1 MAKPQNVLIG
11 KTRGSVGDATFTQWK
26 GSNVLKSKAVNN
38 YSNPTPEQ
46 LQNNSKFGV
55 MSLFAKQIAVFILA
69 GFRAM
74 AIKMTEYNAFSQA
87 NPYSVVIGGTAPNYF
102 VDPSEIKISKGPEL
116 PFGLA
121 DAEKAVGSAN
131 SIDIN
136 WSPFGDVGSNMPIY
150 AAAFSSTTGELLA
163 SSVGSIYTTADTLEL
178 IATGL
183 GTNIASTVVHV
194 FYVNPVN
201 GKACDSII
209 VPTA

>member
-11 KTRGSVGDATFTQWK
+11 KTKGSVGDATFTQWK
-26 GSNVLKSKAVNN
+26 GTNVLKSKAVNN

-74 AIKMTEYNAFSQA
+74 AVKMTEYNAFSKA

-102 VDPSEIKISKGPEL
+102 VDPTEIKISQGPEL
-116 PFGLA
+116 PLTLPLA
-121 DAEKAVGSAN
+121 TKSSGDPDEIALSWPITGG
-131 SIDIN
+131 
-136 WSPFGDVGSNMPIY
+136 GDVPYPVY
-150 AAAFSSTTGELLA
+150 AAAFNASTGELVG
-163 SSVGSIYTTADTLEL
+163 SSVGYMTMADEGTTLVGTGIGTA
-178 IATGL
+178 IAT
-183 GTNIASTVVHV
+183 TVVHV
-194 FYVNPVN
+194 FYVNPAN

-209 VPTA
+209 VPSA

>member
-11 KTRGSVGDATFTQWK
+11 KTKGSVGDATFTQWK
-26 GSNVLKSKAVNN
+26 GTNVLKSKAVNN

-55 MSLFAKQIAVFILA
+55 MSLFSKQIAVFILA

-74 AIKMTEYNAFSQA
+74 AVKMTEYNAFSKA

-102 VDPSEIKISKGPEL
+102 VDPSEIKISQGPEL
-116 PFGLA
+116 PYGISLA
-121 DAEKAVGSAN
+121 DKSADGAN
-131 SIDIN
+131 SIDVN
-136 WSPFGDVGSNMPIY
+136 WTNSEPSISTAPVFV
-150 AAAFSSTTGELLA
+150 AAFNAGTGELVA
-163 SSVGSIYTTADTLEL
+163 SSFGAETVGDESVKLT
-178 IATGL
+178 ATGL
-183 GTNIASTVVHV
+183 GTAIATTVVHI
-194 FYVNPVN
+194 FYVNPAN

>member
-11 KTRGSVGDATFTQWK
+11 KTKGSVGDATFTTWK
-26 GSNVLKSKAVNN
+26 GVNILKSKAVNN
-38 YSNPTPEQ
+38 YSDPTTEQ

-55 MSLFAKQIAVFILA
+55 MSLFAKSIAAFILA

-74 AIKMTEYNAFSQA
+74 AIKMTEYNAFSKA
-87 NPYSVVIGGTAPNYF
+87 NPYSVVIAGSAPNYF
-102 VDPSEIKISKGPEL
+102 VDPSEIKIAQGPEL
-116 PFGLA
+116 PYALVDATKDPDGA
-121 DAEKAVGSAN
+121 DAIL
-131 SIDIN
+131 IDWI
-136 WSPFGDVGSNMPIY
+136 PFGEVGSNMPVY

-163 SSVGSIYTTADTLEL
+163 STLGANHTTSGGTTLE
-178 IATGL
+178 ATGL
-183 GTNIASTVVHV
+183 GTNIATTVVHI